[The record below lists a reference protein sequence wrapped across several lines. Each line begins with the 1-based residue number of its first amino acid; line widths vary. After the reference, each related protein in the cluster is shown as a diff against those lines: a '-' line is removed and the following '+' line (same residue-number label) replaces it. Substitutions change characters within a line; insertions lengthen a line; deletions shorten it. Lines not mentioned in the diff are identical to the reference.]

1 MGSLAWLAAALVL
14 VFHAHVTNRWY
25 PLVPGTIYVYRGVKD
40 GQPSRDVMTVTRRTV
55 TIDGAPCVVVDD
67 RLYLRGKLRERT
79 TDWYSQ
85 DDLGNVWYF
94 GENTAE
100 LDRAGRVTSRE
111 GTWRAGRDGAQAG
124 IFMPAHPHPGQS
136 GRQEHYPGQAEDHY
150 RVLRLRTSVSV
161 PWGRSRA
168 ALETA
173 EWTPLEP
180 GVLDHKYYVAG
191 VGTVLE
197 QTVRGGDE
205 RNALVSVTRR

>member
-1 MGSLAWLAAALVL
+1 
-14 VFHAHVTNRWY
+14 
-25 PLVPGTIYVYRGVKD
+25 
-40 GQPSRDVMTVTRRTV
+40 MTVTRRTV

-67 RLYLRGKLRERT
+67 RLYLSGKLRERT

-100 LDRAGRVTSRE
+100 LDRAGHVTSRE

-124 IFMPAHPHPGQS
+124 IFMPAHPRLGQS

-161 PWGRSRA
+161 PYGRSRA
-168 ALETA
+168 ALVTA

-180 GVLDHKYYVAG
+180 GVLDHKYYLAG